1 MAKGIPFRFPFFI
14 WRVIFMFKVST
25 AEQMRKVDKLAIEE
39 GHIPGIILMENAAIA
54 CISKITKKFYKT
66 DSKAAIFCGKGNNG
80 GDGFAIA
87 RHLSRLGYTVDVFPV
102 CGYDFSP
109 DAQVNFDMLCHTDC
123 NIRTAIHIP
132 ELEIPSYDF
141 VVDAI
146 FGTGISGNIEGSV
159 AEIIENINEYAKFVY
174 SVDVPSGLNCDTG
187 TASMPTI
194 KADATITLAA
204 YKFGQ
209 LTYPGA
215 SFCGYIL
222 PVDIG
227 IPKIFT
233 NELSAAVIDMDFV
246 KLALPKARPNT
257 QKGDYGKVLVI
268 AGSLGMTGAA
278 VMAANSALYSGS
290 GIVTI
295 AAPEAVIPILAQK
308 TTEVMTI
315 PLPSKDGHLSSDCI
329 SKILEILPNYDSV
342 LFGPGLGRSEDIVE
356 ILRAVTAACE
366 VPLIIDAD
374 GLFALA
380 YDLDMIQNCKCEVIL
395 TPHEMEMSRLMK
407 CPVSEISENRF
418 SVSRHLAEEIGIS
431 LILKGP
437 KTIVT
442 SSCGVQYIN
451 IKGNPGMATA
461 GSGDCLAGIVA
472 SLSARGMIE
481 EEAAACAVYIH
492 ACAGDYCKNNY
503 GTEGVTA
510 CRIMGQISKVFKR
523 IFR

>member
-1 MAKGIPFRFPFFI
+1 
-14 WRVIFMFKVST
+14 MFKVST
-25 AEQMRKVDKLAIEE
+25 AEQMRKVDKRAIEE
-39 GHIPGIILMENAAIA
+39 GSIPGIILMENAAIA
-54 CISKITKKFYKT
+54 CVSKITKKFYKNS
-66 DSKAAIFCGKGNNG
+66 SKAAIFCGKGNNG

-87 RHLSRLGYTVDVFPV
+87 RHLSRLGYAVDVFPV
-102 CGYDFSP
+102 CGYNFSP
-109 DAQVNFDMLCHTDC
+109 DAQTNFDMLRHTDC

-159 AEIIENINEYAKFVY
+159 AELIQNINEYAKFIY
-174 SVDVPSGLNCDTG
+174 SIDVPSGLNCDSGEVSVPTVR
-187 TASMPTI
+187 AS
-194 KADATITLAA
+194 ATITLAA

-215 SFCGYIL
+215 GYCGAIL

-233 NELSAAVIDMDFV
+233 NDLTAAVIDLDFARLV
-246 KLALPKARPNT
+246 IPKAKPDSH
-257 QKGDYGKVLVI
+257 KGDYGKVLVI

-278 VMAANSALYSGS
+278 VMAANSALVSGS

-295 AAPEAVIPILAQK
+295 AAPEEVIPIISQK

-315 PLPSKDGHLSSDCI
+315 PLESVDGHLSSLCI
-329 SKILEILPNYDSV
+329 PKLLEIIPNYDSII
-342 LFGPGLGRSEDIVE
+342 FGPGLGRSEDIVA
-356 ILRAVTAACE
+356 ILKAVSSASE

-380 YDLDMIQNCKCEVIL
+380 YDVDMLQNCKCSIIL
-395 TPHEMEMSRLMK
+395 TPHEMEMSRLIR
-407 CPVSEISENRF
+407 CESCEVSQNRF
-418 SVSRHLAEEIGIS
+418 SVSRNFSEEFGIT

-442 SSCGVQYIN
+442 SSCGTQYIN

-472 SLSARGMIE
+472 SLAARGMNE

-492 ACAGDYCKNNY
+492 SRAGDFCKNKY

-510 CRIMGQISKVFKR
+510 VRIIGQISNVFKK